1 MNTLP
6 QRPVPPGDTAQPE
19 TPSPS
24 LTRIIFSRRML
35 ICIVTGFSSGLPLY
49 YVYTLIPAWLRTE
62 QIDLATIGLFSLIG
76 LPYAWK
82 FLWSPLMDRYVPPGL
97 GRRRGWMLITQVLL
111 LGAMGVMGSFNPVE
125 TFWPVVYLSVAIAF
139 LSASQDIVL
148 DAFRR
153 EILPD
158 RELGLGN
165 SIHVNA
171 YRVSGLI
178 PGSLALILADH
189 LSWFWVY
196 WSVALFMLPGI
207 LMTLLTREPEL
218 RAPPPATL
226 RMAVVEPF
234 REFLGRLG
242 WRHALLLLAFMFLY
256 KLGDNMATAL
266 STPFY
271 IDLGFELSEI
281 GIVAKNAALWPMI
294 IGGLLGGVVMV
305 KIGINRSLWLFG
317 LVQLVTIL
325 GFAVLALAGDDIWV
339 LAIVIALEY
348 LGVGLGTAAFVA
360 FIARST
366 HPAYTAT
373 QLALFTALAA
383 LPRSL
388 ANATTGF
395 LVEGASPDRNPWIWW
410 LMDSTGFPTTG
421 LGWFDFFL
429 VCTLFAVPGM
439 LLLPRVAPWREKN

>member
-1 MNTLP
+1 MTTPAPTDAAATPTLT
-6 QRPVPPGDTAQPE
+6 QT
-19 TPSPS
+19 
-24 LTRIIFSRRML
+24 LLSRRML

-62 QIDLATIGLFSLIG
+62 KIDLATIGLFSLIG

-82 FLWSPLMDRYVPPGL
+82 FLWSPLMDRYTPPQF
-97 GRRRGWMLITQVLL
+97 GRRRGWMLITQLL
-111 LGAMGVMGSFNPVE
+111 LLLTMGFMGSFSPQD
-125 TFWPVVYLSVAIAF
+125 TFWPIVYLSVAIAF

-171 YRVSGLI
+171 YRIAGLI

-196 WSVALFMLPGI
+196 WSVAIFMLPGLI
-207 LMTLLTREPEL
+207 MTLVVSEPEV
-218 RAPPPATL
+218 RTPPPASL
-226 RMAVVEPF
+226 KEAVTDPF
-234 REFLGRLG
+234 KEFFTRLG
-242 WRHALLLLAFMFLY
+242 WRQALLILAFVFLY

-271 IDLGFELSEI
+271 IDLGFNLSEI

-294 IGGLLGGVVMV
+294 IGGMVGGILMLR
-305 KIGINRSLWLFG
+305 IGINRALWLFG
-317 LVQLVTIL
+317 LVQIVTIL
-325 GFAVLALAGDDIWV
+325 GFAALAQVGNSLWMLAL
-339 LAIVIALEY
+339 VIALEY

-383 LPRSL
+383 LPRTL

-395 LVEGASPDRNPWIWW
+395 IVEGATETNNPWIWQ
-410 LMDSTGFPTTG
+410 LMTWTGFPTTG
-421 LGWFDFFL
+421 LGWYDFFL
-429 VCTLFAVPGM
+429 VCTALAVPGM
-439 LLLPRVAPWREKN
+439 LLLPKVAPWHQRDVA